1 MSIKLGRL
9 PFASPLALCWNWTP
23 RRDFAIATTT
33 IEAIQAVVVQATGT
47 AWGSNVW
54 GNVCPTLRRLLADV
68 IWIWMWMEWHVKIEE
83 LRG

>member
-1 MSIKLGRL
+1 MRITSSLLTSALPSALSLDGLPGSDVSSLMSIKLGRL

-33 IEAIQAVVVQATGT
+33 IEAIQAVVVEATET

-54 GNVCPTLRRLLADV
+54 G
-68 IWIWMWMEWHVKIEE
+68 
-83 LRG
+83 